1 MHMTVDV
8 PDELAMRLDPLK
20 DELPQ
25 ILMLGLRQVEA
36 IFITGLSGLTQV
48 LEFMASL
55 PSPQEIL
62 ALRLS
67 EPLQAEID
75 RLLEKNRSEGLT
87 PIEQR
92 LWQHYEFVEHL
103 VRIAKA
109 KALLKLNEVA

>member
-1 MHMTVDV
+1 MQITVDV

-25 ILMLGLRQVEA
+25 ILMLGLREVEA
-36 IFITGLSGLTQV
+36 TSINGLSGLTQV

-55 PSPQEIL
+55 PSTQEIL
-62 ALRLS
+62 DLRLS
-67 EPLQAEID
+67 ESVQIEVD
-75 RLLEKNRSEGLT
+75 RLLEKNRAEGLT
-87 PIEQR
+87 PMEQR

>member
-1 MHMTVDV
+1 MQITVNI

-25 ILMLGLRQVEA
+25 ILMLGLREIEA
-36 IFITGLSGLTQV
+36 NPSNGFSGLTQI

-67 EPLQAEID
+67 EPLQREID
-75 RLLEKNRSEGLT
+75 RLLEKNRTEGLT
-87 PIEQR
+87 SIEQR
-92 LWQHYEFVEHL
+92 LWQQYEFVEHL
-103 VRIAKA
+103 VRISKA
-109 KALLKLNEVA
+109 KALLKLSESV